1 MTYEEAVKFVDSFI
15 NYERTISWEY
25 PEAFKLDRM
34 SALAKELGNP
44 QKSFES
50 ILIAG
55 SKGKGSVAA
64 ILSSI
69 LRMDDLRVG
78 LYTSPHL
85 VSVRER
91 IQVNGLPINE
101 TRFIEIVLLL
111 RKILED
117 YAWRKNPPTYF
128 EILTAM
134 AFYYFKEMKVQVA
147 VLEVGLGGIYDSTNI
162 VEAKVAGI
170 APISLEHTDKLGKTV
185 SKIAV
190 QKCGIIKGREAVVS
204 APQLPEVASVI
215 EKTAEEKE
223 AKLLIVGKDIKIFER
238 EYAEEYQR
246 FDIRSSVGNYF
257 NLELRLLG
265 RHQIQN
271 AALAIGLAKSLE
283 TKTRL
288 KISEKAVRQGILD
301 VGWPGRMEVLDNAKV
316 KIVLDGAHN
325 PESMKR
331 LVEGLKR
338 HFVFEKLITV
348 LGISADKDLEGIVKE
363 LALDTF
369 IFIAT
374 QTKNPRALA
383 ARAVAETI
391 KAASKKVF
399 VEEEPLA
406 ALQKAKSIAGPQDL
420 ILVTGSLFLLGEL
433 KIQINA
439 S

>member
-338 HFVFEKLITV
+338 HFVFEKLVTV

-420 ILVTGSLFLLGEL
+420 ILVTGSLFLIGEL
-433 KIQINA
+433 K